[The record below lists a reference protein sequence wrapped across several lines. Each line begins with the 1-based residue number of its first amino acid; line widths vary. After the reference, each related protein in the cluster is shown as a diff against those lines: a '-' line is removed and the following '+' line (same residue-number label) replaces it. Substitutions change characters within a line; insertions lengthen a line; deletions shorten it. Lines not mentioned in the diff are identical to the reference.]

1 MTPSPT
7 KALIIRFSSVGD
19 ILLSTLLIRTFRSR
33 FPGCQLDFLVK
44 DQYADLV
51 RYNPN
56 LSNVI
61 SFPSGGSLGDLSR
74 LKTTIRSARYDLVI
88 DIHDSL
94 RSRFLTFGHRATVRV
109 NKRKTARFILIKTGV
124 DVYSHF
130 GGAPPVAERYLE
142 TVKHLGV
149 SDDQKSFVAEVA
161 ELAGETSRNIHTEL
175 LREVLEADMPQLH
188 LENFFPEETKTG
200 IESRFGLKTEMVGVA
215 PGSLHKNKMWPAD
228 RFAQTAIQI
237 AKEKRMGILLFG
249 SGKDR
254 EQCDAIESRVRTEAP
269 EIRVENTA
277 GQTSL
282 LEAAALLDH
291 CAIVLT
297 NDSGLMHLAAARKRK
312 VLAVFGPTVRQF
324 GFFPVGTANVV
335 VEHSGLSCR
344 PCTHIGL
351 ETCPRGHFKCMME
364 VSSETALAATRNLLN
379 S

>member
-149 SDDQKSFVAEVA
+149 SDDQK
-161 ELAGETSRNIHTEL
+161 G
-175 LREVLEADMPQLH
+175 LEI
-188 LENFFPEETKTG
+188 FFPEETKTG